1 MPTQNEIELR
11 WIFAV
16 IRRRWWIIA
25 GCTLLATIVAYAA
38 TSWIPPVYEATSIL
52 LVKSAT
58 SSKGNDYNSLIAGE
72 HLALTYSQMLESQP
86 LLEAVIAK
94 LGLEGS
100 VESLAKKI
108 TASPIPNTQLIRLT
122 VKSTSPNQ
130 AALLA
135 NTVPETF
142 IERVKSLEAE
152 RYKDSLTGSKEEID
166 TLLDQINENQAK
178 IDNLSAQKIMYDDE
192 FTRLQNILNEYRSD
206 YRSTY
211 QSYQSLQ
218 LSIIQFTD
226 KIKVIE
232 TAHNLS
238 ASPFSSPAATSLLL
252 IDQSL
257 ILGEGSSSGNT
268 NSDLLA
274 LTYGPILKGNAVLQ
288 EAINQLGLDKNPAD
302 LAKKVTVNSVNF
314 TQLLELTVEDPD
326 PSMAISLADAI
337 SAAFIK
343 QIRAQLSE
351 PYSNQLNDLQAQ
363 MDELSLQITQTQN
376 DLEAKTA
383 QQIQVE
389 TELARLQSQQN
400 DDRNNY
406 QTLQTDY
413 KQLELTAAQ
422 AANSV
427 EIAET
432 AQVPKKPVQNELL
445 YTSIAAFVG
454 LMFGVGSSFLLE
466 HLEDRIRDKQ
476 DITTILG
483 LNTLGSIGHQ
493 TNRDKQ
499 LFNQSLFSTEDFRI
513 LATSLWPA
521 CLRNNVRTIL
531 LTSPAASD
539 GKTTVVANLAVAM
552 AKTGLRII
560 LVDAD
565 LHYHRLHQV
574 FNANQGDGLVSAL
587 QTGNVEDVLEPTGV
601 EGLRLLPTKD
611 GPHIGPELFNSAN
624 LNGLL
629 TQLSSQA
636 DLVLIDC
643 SPILATADAVLMASL
658 ADGTILVVRAGQT
671 GTQDAQNAIDRLKQ
685 TGGNVIGII
694 LNDVG
699 GRKDNYGYYRYEP
712 EENGNG
718 TAPVQKRSW
727 PLGAIDRFINNRKI
741 KVDSNGTASASK
753 RSWPIN
759 TIEQFINNRK
769 NKADL

>member
-1 MPTQNEIELR
+1 MPAQNEIELR

-86 LLEAVIAK
+86 LMEAVITK
-94 LGLEGS
+94 LGLDGS
-100 VESLAKKI
+100 VESLAKTI

-142 IERVKSLEAE
+142 IERVKSMEAE
-152 RYKDSLTGSKEEID
+152 RYKEPLTSSKEEID
-166 TLLDQINENQAK
+166 TLLGQINENQAK
-178 IDNLSAQKIMYDDE
+178 VDNLSAQKIMYDDE
-192 FTRLQNILNEYRSD
+192 FARLQNILNEYRSD

-232 TAHNLS
+232 TAHSSS
-238 ASPFSSPAATSLLL
+238 ATPFSSPAATSLLL

-257 ILGEGSSSGNT
+257 ILGERSSSGNT

-302 LAKKVTVNSVNF
+302 LAKKVTVNSINF

-337 SAAFIK
+337 AAAFIK
-343 QIRAQLSE
+343 QIRAQLTE
-351 PYSNQLNDLQAQ
+351 PYANQLNDLQTQ
-363 MDELSLQITQTQN
+363 MDELSVQITQTQN

-406 QTLQTDY
+406 QALQTDY

-432 AQVPKKPVQNELL
+432 AQVPKIPVQNELL
-445 YTSIAAFVG
+445 YTSIAAIVG

-531 LTSPAASD
+531 VTSPAASD

-574 FNANQGDGLVSAL
+574 FNTNQGDGLVSAL
-587 QTGNVEDVLEPTGV
+587 QAGNVEDVLEPTDV
-601 EGLRLLPTKD
+601 EGLKLLPTKD
-611 GPHIGPELFNSAN
+611 GPRIGPELFNSAK

-671 GTQDAQNAIDRLKQ
+671 GTQDAQNAIDRLRQ

-718 TAPVQKRSW
+718 SAPIQKRSW
-727 PLGAIDRFINNRKI
+727 PLGAIDRFINNRKN
-741 KVDSNGTASASK
+741 KVDSNGTAPAPK
-753 RSWPIN
+753 RNWPLN

-769 NKADL
+769 DKADL